1 MAFLHIPI
9 RSGARAP
16 QRIQGINWAS
26 PLARGLVAAWF
37 PVTGSF
43 LGDISRLS
51 GDHDTGNSILPTYL
65 SNGLLGVQRTSLGN
79 DDISAVG
86 APWDT
91 PSITIAAWLQTPTV
105 SAIQEI
111 CAREAASGYR
121 IFQFRLI
128 ANGAPQ
134 FISGIALQPTP
145 RDFRTATTQVDDGH
159 PHLVVATFED
169 SVRTAISVDGV
180 VESETSIGGPLGQS
194 SSNPLALLFQ
204 NNSNG
209 HFWDTGHVGAILMW
223 NRGFADA
230 EIAALYNP
238 RTRWEIIDQG
248 YRYISLPAAAGGS
261 ITGTI
266 LSQATAAGLL
276 PGVVQRKATVLAQA
290 VASGVL
296 DGDVNLSGAFIG
308 QSRTEGNLYADVQI
322 SSALAGQSA
331 GGEGLLDGEVQIS
344 AALSG
349 QSVAAG
355 ALTGTIVMPSW
366 TLSGI
371 DSTHHVIDG
380 PRINAAILDY
390 GDAIDASDIA
400 EAGRMG
406 DAGASNYMNA
416 FTTHGVLAAT
426 AKIYIEYEIISTAN
440 IAQQACGV
448 GNSSYSKASTSQ
460 FGDTA
465 NMVACRATGH
475 VRINNAT
482 EQDHSGA
489 VPYAVNDQWGMAFDA
504 NTGKI
509 WFRYKGAWLNGGDP
523 AAGTGEDYTLTGSD
537 FEVACTVNGNG
548 EVRWNFGQRTWANTI
563 PVGFTG
569 LGDFP

>member
-43 LGDISRLS
+43 LADISRLS

-91 PSITIAAWLQTPTV
+91 PSITIAAWVQTPAV
-105 SAIQEI
+105 SAIKEI
-111 CAREAASGYR
+111 CTREGFGYR

-128 ANGAPQ
+128 ATGAPE
-134 FISGIALQPTP
+134 FISGIELQPTP

-169 SVRTAISVDGV
+169 SVRVAISVDGV

-194 SSNPLALLFQ
+194 SSNPLSLLFQ
-204 NNSNG
+204 NRTNG

-238 RTRWEIIDQG
+238 QTRWEIIDQG
-248 YRYISLPAAAGGS
+248 NRYISLPAAGGS

-344 AALSG
+344 AAFSG

>member
-1 MAFLHIPI
+1 
-9 RSGARAP
+9 
-16 QRIQGINWAS
+16 
-26 PLARGLVAAWF
+26 
-37 PVTGSF
+37 
-43 LGDISRLS
+43 
-51 GDHDTGNSILPTYL
+51 
-65 SNGLLGVQRTSLGN
+65 
-79 DDISAVG
+79 
-86 APWDT
+86 
-91 PSITIAAWLQTPTV
+91 
-105 SAIQEI
+105 
-111 CAREAASGYR
+111 
-121 IFQFRLI
+121 
-128 ANGAPQ
+128 
-134 FISGIALQPTP
+134 
-145 RDFRTATTQVDDGH
+145 
-159 PHLVVATFED
+159 
-169 SVRTAISVDGV
+169 
-180 VESETSIGGPLGQS
+180 
-194 SSNPLALLFQ
+194 
-204 NNSNG
+204 
-209 HFWDTGHVGAILMW
+209 
-223 NRGFADA
+223 
-230 EIAALYNP
+230 
-238 RTRWEIIDQG
+238 
-248 YRYISLPAAAGGS
+248 
-261 ITGTI
+261 
-266 LSQATAAGLL
+266 
-276 PGVVQRKATVLAQA
+276 
-290 VASGVL
+290 
-296 DGDVNLSGAFIG
+296 
-308 QSRTEGNLYADVQI
+308 
-322 SSALAGQSA
+322 
-331 GGEGLLDGEVQIS
+331 
-344 AALSG
+344 
-349 QSVAAG
+349 
-355 ALTGTIVMPSW
+355 MPSW